1 MKNGIKIAYVS
12 LLAIVTGVFLQSCG
26 ADGSNPGYEF
36 MPNMYRSPSYETYS
50 ENPVFENGITS
61 QLGVKGTIPRGFTPF
76 GYDGS
81 LEDYL
86 RAGKNLKNPLV
97 LDDVTLLEGKAL
109 FEMFCKHCHGANGNG
124 KGSISHPV
132 YGGIPS
138 YADNVAPRR
147 SGVTMSE
154 LTDGHIFHALTYGLN
169 AMGPHASQLSKTER
183 WKIVHYVHALQKAS
197 N

>member
-12 LLAIVTGVFLQSCG
+12 LVALIAGVFLQSCG

-61 QLGVKGTIPRGFTPF
+61 QLGVKGSIPRGFTPF
-76 GYDGS
+76 EYDSS

-86 RAGKNLKNPLV
+86 RAGKKLKNPLV
-97 LDDVTLLEGKAL
+97 LDDLILLEGKAL

-147 SGVTMSE
+147 SGATMSE

-183 WKIVHYVHALQKAS
+183 WKIVHYVHALQKVS